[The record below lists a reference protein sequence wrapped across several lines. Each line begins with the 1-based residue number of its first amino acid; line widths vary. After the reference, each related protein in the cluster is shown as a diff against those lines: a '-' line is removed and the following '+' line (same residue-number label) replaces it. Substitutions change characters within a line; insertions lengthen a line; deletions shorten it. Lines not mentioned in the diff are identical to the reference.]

1 METVG
6 DVFEYLP
13 SNTWRTK
20 KEKSEVLSERNRY
33 IVQMKEDQ
41 KSSIIRT
48 QCLRISACEFSNQR
62 SSDYVWTFYKQIML

>member
-33 IVQMKEDQ
+33 IVKLKEDQ

-48 QCLRISACEFSNQR
+48 
-62 SSDYVWTFYKQIML
+62 